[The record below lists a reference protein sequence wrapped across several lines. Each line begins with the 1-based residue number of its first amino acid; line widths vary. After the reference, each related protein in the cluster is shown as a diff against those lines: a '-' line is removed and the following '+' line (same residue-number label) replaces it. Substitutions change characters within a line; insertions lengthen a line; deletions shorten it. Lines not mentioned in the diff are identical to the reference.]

1 MISVYP
7 WRKNLLSVRYHLAF
21 AGHGSAHLISERAPL
36 EEADRP
42 YFCPHGEREH
52 VFEDC
57 PAAGTCDLYQD
68 KKDKRIQE
76 SHARDHAVSSRSC
89 V

>member
-7 WRKNLLSVRYHLAF
+7 WGKNLLSVRYHLAF

-52 VFEDC
+52 VWHYSVSLCSTGLIVEN
-57 PAAGTCDLYQD
+57 Q
-68 KKDKRIQE
+68 KRRQISQTDRHVG
-76 SHARDHAVSSRSC
+76 SDSKTM
-89 V
+89 